1 MEVSLGSR
9 SQVPELHLCPQ
20 GGSKGEWSH
29 HCCHV
34 VGKWRQGS
42 WRNPSTK
49 QQGQQNWIWV
59 QGPQPRPEC
68 SALLFA
74 WYTCGAQL
82 MTPLCTPRP

>member
-49 QQGQQNWIWV
+49 QQGQQNGQDELWM
-59 QGPQPRPEC
+59 GAEK
-68 SALLFA
+68 ALGQTDRD
-74 WYTCGAQL
+74 WGREIIYCEH
-82 MTPLCTPRP
+82 